1 MVRRNVL
8 LVLVLLALA
17 APARA
22 SGPPPADGRAAP
34 TLSGMGAEA
43 ERQKIA
49 LRRSVATRLRDEAY
63 ALQQRGQLREAAIR
77 YRQSLVYWPDNGLE
91 SFIVPLEKKAGFTA
105 AQYRP
110 QGTLQGTFQD
120 TPQGTASPPPS
131 AKPGVVFATVRNR
144 SNLDIA
150 IRTRGETPESATVVR
165 AGEILIRPVQPAAN
179 GEVMFT
185 AERNGQ
191 AIVSRSRVGDPRSTA
206 LVPAVLYDDGLPE
219 RLVVMTG
226 LR

>member
-1 MVRRNVL
+1 MVRRKVL

-17 APARA
+17 NPSGA
-22 SGPPPADGRAAP
+22 SGPPPADGRNAT
-34 TLSGMGAEA
+34 TLSGVGADA

-49 LRRSVATRLRDEAY
+49 IRRSVATSLRDEAY
-63 ALQQRGQLREAAIR
+63 ALQQKGQLREAAIR
-77 YRQSLVYWPDNGLE
+77 YRQSLVYWPDSGLE

-110 QGTLQGTFQD
+110 QNTLQSA
-120 TPQGTASPPPS
+120 ASAPS
-131 AKPGVVFATVRNR
+131 AAKPGIVFATVRNR

-179 GEVMFT
+179 GEVMFY

-191 AIVSRSRVGDPRSTA
+191 AIVSRSWYGDPRSTG
-206 LVPAVLYDDGLPE
+206 LVPAILYDDGLPE

>member
-8 LVLVLLALA
+8 LVLVLLALTN
-17 APARA
+17 PSGA
-22 SGPPPADGRAAP
+22 SGPPPADGRTAT
-34 TLSGMGAEA
+34 TLSGVGADA

-49 LRRSVATRLRDEAY
+49 LRRSVATSLRDEAY

-77 YRQSLVYWPDNGLE
+77 YRQSLVYWPDSGLE

-110 QGTLQGTFQD
+110 QDTLQY
-120 TPQGTASPPPS
+120 TPQATASTPPA
-131 AKPGVVFATVRNR
+131 AKTGIVFATVRNR

-179 GEVMFT
+179 GEVMFY

-191 AIVSRSRVGDPRSTA
+191 AIVSRSWYGDPRSTG

>member
-1 MVRRNVL
+1 MVRRKVF

-17 APARA
+17 NPSGA
-22 SGPPPADGRAAP
+22 SGPPPADGRTAT
-34 TLSGMGAEA
+34 TLSGVGAEA

-49 LRRSVATRLRDEAY
+49 LRRSVATSLRDEAY
-63 ALQQRGQLREAAIR
+63 ALQQRGQLREAVIR
-77 YRQSLVYWPDNGLE
+77 YRQSLVYWPDSGLE
-91 SFIVPLEKKAGFTA
+91 SFIVPLEKKAGFTV

-110 QGTLQGTFQD
+110 QDTLQDARQD
-120 TPQGTASPPPS
+120 TPQAAASPSPA
-131 AKPGVVFATVRNR
+131 AKPGIVFATVRNR

-150 IRTRGETPESATVVR
+150 IRTRGEPPESATVVR

-179 GEVMFT
+179 GEVMFY

-191 AIVSRSRVGDPRSTA
+191 AIVTRSWFGDPRSTG

>member
-1 MVRRNVL
+1 MVRRKVL

-17 APARA
+17 NPSGA
-22 SGPPPADGRAAP
+22 SGPPPADGRNAT
-34 TLSGMGAEA
+34 TLSGAGADA

-49 LRRSVATRLRDEAY
+49 IRRSVATSLRDEAY
-63 ALQQRGQLREAAIR
+63 ALQQKGQLREAAIR
-77 YRQSLVYWPDNGLE
+77 YRQSLVYWPDSGLE

-110 QGTLQGTFQD
+110 QDTLQD
-120 TPQGTASPPPS
+120 TLQATASTPPA
-131 AKPGVVFATVRNR
+131 AKPGIVFATVRNR

-179 GEVMFT
+179 GEVMFY

-191 AIVSRSRVGDPRSTA
+191 AIVSRSWYGDPRSTG
-206 LVPAVLYDDGLPE
+206 LVPAVLYDDGHPE